1 MWNHLVIRCSGR
13 QAFGF
18 IIFLFLVSFLIA
30 HSFFALAARLDDW
43 DASSRSCSFRRLLA
57 VGKLALGGDR
67 SLFLWFSWP
76 LLGGILGGAA
86 GCALPGQTAFEI
98 FRHDTM
104 TDAFTTLSPVC
115 VIPSPSRSSSPSSA
129 SIAISSSSS
138 SSPSACGVSSG
149 YNSSGVAGDYRVLS
163 ACDTSSPFPR
173 ARPDVV
179 TARQDA
185 VQQLHS
191 SLQRLRARGWLH
203 LTKEVE
209 EVANAFTKSR
219 PMDHLPVKA
228 LTPASRLKLRERYRQ
243 YRVARDAATAAEAFK
258 IALHRETLPCT
269 RRVAVA
275 INFDTKMGHE
285 LHIVGS
291 CASLGNWATD
301 LSIPLQWRK
310 GNWWVGEMLFNEFPT
325 GTAVCTL
332 EKVQRDTHV
341 FRSRGLGTP
350 RNPKKSIT
358 ESIG

>member
-1 MWNHLVIRCSGR
+1 
-13 QAFGF
+13 
-18 IIFLFLVSFLIA
+18 
-30 HSFFALAARLDDW
+30 
-43 DASSRSCSFRRLLA
+43 
-57 VGKLALGGDR
+57 
-67 SLFLWFSWP
+67 
-76 LLGGILGGAA
+76 
-86 GCALPGQTAFEI
+86 
-98 FRHDTM
+98 M

-219 PMDHLPVKA
+219 PMDHLPVNIFLHQLQNFTSNPN
-228 LTPASRLKLRERYRQ
+228 LTKQLHAYKFNKPEKKQAREEETSEEGSEKRNLERIARLFPFLG
-243 YRVARDAATAAEAFK
+243 RVAAFALLCG
-258 IALHRETLPCT
+258 IAGEGSNPRLSPET
-269 RRVAVA
+269 
-275 INFDTKMGHE
+275 
-285 LHIVGS
+285 S
-291 CASLGNWATD
+291 
-301 LSIPLQWRK
+301 
-310 GNWWVGEMLFNEFPT
+310 
-325 GTAVCTL
+325 
-332 EKVQRDTHV
+332 
-341 FRSRGLGTP
+341 
-350 RNPKKSIT
+350 
-358 ESIG
+358 